1 MREKKRSEI
10 RFRDKKM
17 VRRKGNLPFPLE
29 PQSELPKDQSGSRFQ
44 ALGTGVIRAGDPF
57 GTWVTLPCLP
67 SVTHMPRTGAEK
79 ML

>member
-1 MREKKRSEI
+1 
-10 RFRDKKM
+10 M
-17 VRRKGNLPFPLE
+17 VRRKGNLPFSLE

-44 ALGTGVIRAGDPF
+44 TLGTEAIRAGDPS

-67 SVTHMPRTGAEK
+67 PVTHLPRMGAEK

>member
-1 MREKKRSEI
+1 
-10 RFRDKKM
+10 M
-17 VRRKGNLPFPLE
+17 VRRKGNLPFSLE

-44 ALGTGVIRAGDPF
+44 TLGTEAIRAGDPSGTWVTLPCP

-67 SVTHMPRTGAEK
+67 PVTHLPRMGAEK